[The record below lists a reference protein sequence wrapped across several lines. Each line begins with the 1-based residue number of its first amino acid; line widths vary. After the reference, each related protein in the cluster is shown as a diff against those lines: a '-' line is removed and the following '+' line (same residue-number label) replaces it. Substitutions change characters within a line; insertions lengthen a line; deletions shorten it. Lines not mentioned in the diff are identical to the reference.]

1 MKLSNEDRRAFEEAT
16 RGVKRL
22 ERDGRVPSRRPR
34 PPPKAEQT
42 RAEREAVL
50 DLALNGPLGNDPS
63 DIAFRRTSVSERTF
77 RRLRRGDFSIEDE
90 IDLHGLRR
98 DEARNELKVF
108 LGDCVARGLGCVRVI
123 HGKGTRSGPD
133 GPVLKG
139 SVPDWLARRGE
150 VLAFVSA
157 SRKHGGSGALYVLL
171 QRR

>member
-1 MKLSNEDRRAFEEAT
+1 MKLSKEDRRAFEDAT
-16 RGVKRL
+16 RDVKRL
-22 ERDGRVPSRRPR
+22 ERDDRVPSSRPR
-34 PPPKAEQT
+34 PAPKAHQT

-63 DIAFRRTSVSERTF
+63 DIAFRRASVSERTF
-77 RRLRRGDFSIEDE
+77 RRLRRGDFSVEDE

-98 DEARNELKVF
+98 DEARAELKIF
-108 LGDCVARGLGCVRVI
+108 LGECGARGLGCVRVI

-139 SVPDWLARRGE
+139 SVPDWLARRNDI
-150 VLAFVSA
+150 LAFVSA

-171 QRR
+171 RRR